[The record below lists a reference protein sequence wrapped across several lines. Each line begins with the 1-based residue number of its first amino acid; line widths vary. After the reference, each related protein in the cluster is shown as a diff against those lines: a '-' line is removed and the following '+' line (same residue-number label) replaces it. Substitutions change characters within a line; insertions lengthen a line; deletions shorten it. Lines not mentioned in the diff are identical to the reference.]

1 MPRTTAAG
9 RALTY
14 PVLLV
19 LIGAAYAVGVVR
31 IDALLGLSSDWLAA
45 PQIVA
50 VGLIALAVQPVQ
62 RRMRR
67 WADRLVHGRRAP
79 AYQVLA
85 EVSAMSRDSGGTAD
99 SLRALARA
107 VGAGMGVATVV
118 VTVEAPDGTLTEH
131 AWPVSGPAKTEGG
144 ADAPLYRIPVGYR
157 GVRVGYLAVPAGTSR
172 FLPAERR
179 RLLADLVGAA
189 GALLHN
195 AGRTADL
202 EQRLRKA
209 EALSSQIR
217 ASRWRIVAA
226 QDGERRA
233 LERDLHDEAQPGLTA
248 VRLALGLLA
257 HLAGGGDPAAARAV
271 FERTRDQV
279 DGALAGLRRTLDGLD
294 PQVLSREGLVP
305 ALRERAAGL
314 GCAARFET
322 GAGVAGRRF
331 APTVE
336 AAVYY
341 CCSEALQNA
350 AKHSPGADVT
360 VTLDLE
366 STDGSGEAAARLCF
380 AVADAGPGFD
390 PAQVRGEGGE
400 GGLQNMAD
408 RISVAGGW
416 LDILSAPGA
425 GTRVSGW
432 VPPYRVCFGNGLLV
446 SKDGY
451 GPLFDWPPLSSTTAS
466 QVG

>member
-1 MPRTTAAG
+1 MPRTTAG

-19 LIGAAYAVGVVR
+19 LIGAAYALGVVR

-62 RRMRR
+62 RRMLG

-85 EVSAMSRDSGGTAD
+85 DVSALSRDSGASAD
-99 SLRALARA
+99 ALRALARA
-107 VGAGMGVATVV
+107 VGEGMGTETVV

-131 AWPVSGPAKTEGG
+131 AWPDPGRGSADGG
-144 ADAPLYRIPVGYR
+144 AGAPLHRIPVHYR
-157 GVRVGYLAVPAGTSR
+157 GTRVGFLAVPAGASR

-189 GALLHN
+189 GVLLHN

-202 EQRLRKA
+202 ERRLREA
-209 EALSSQIR
+209 EVRSARIR

-257 HLAGGGDPAAARAV
+257 HLARGGDPEAARAA

-279 DGALAGLRRTLDGLD
+279 DGALAGLRRTLLGLD
-294 PQVLSREGLVP
+294 PQVLGREGLVP

-331 APTVE
+331 APAVE

-350 AKHSPGADVT
+350 AKHSPGAGVT

-366 STDGSGEAAARLCF
+366 GADVPEKTTARLCF
-380 AVADAGPGFD
+380 VVADSGPGFD
-390 PAQVRGEGGE
+390 SAQVRGE

-408 RISVAGGW
+408 RISVAGGG
-416 LDILSAPGA
+416 LDVWSVPGA

-432 VPPYRVCFGNGLLV
+432 VPVGVPAGG
-446 SKDGY
+446 
-451 GPLFDWPPLSSTTAS
+451 AS
-466 QVG
+466 R